1 MSKLNIS
8 IEQLFELGAHFGH
21 RKRFWNPHMED
32 YIFCEKNNIH
42 IIDLYK
48 TQEKIVELYE
58 TFKALSSVGNKV
70 MVVGTKRVASSYV
83 EEFGQKTGMPYISH
97 RWLGGMLTNWK
108 TIKVP
113 INKLLEYEENKSSGQ
128 LESMIKKEAVMLEKE
143 MKKLS
148 LVFDGVKD
156 MKGLPDAIFVIDV
169 ENEKIASIM
178 SRSYQG
184 LKKKDLTDTEF
195 LQFWLFS
202 MLGYRRVENIYLQ
215 YKNGFLTEEAFD
227 RIGMSFYR
235 TPIQLE
241 TVSYT
246 HLTLPTILLV

>member
-1 MSKLNIS
+1 MNNRIVLEGVGIFSVIGSLLFVGVEIRQNTSAVRGATQQDIS
-8 IEQLFELGAHFGH
+8 YQISE
-21 RKRFWNPHMED
+21 M
-32 YIFCEKNNIH
+32 
-42 IIDLYK
+42 YK
-48 TQEKIVELYE
+48 I
-58 TFKALSSVGNKV
+58 G
-70 MVVGTKRVASSYV
+70 
-83 EEFGQKTGMPYISH
+83 
-97 RWLGGMLTNWK
+97 
-108 TIKVP
+108 
-113 INKLLEYEENKSSGQ
+113 
-128 LESMIKKEAVMLEKE
+128 
-143 MKKLS
+143 
-148 LVFDGVKD
+148 
-156 MKGLPDAIFVIDV
+156 V

-241 TVSYT
+241 IWKERREDFDPEFASFFEQ
-246 HLTLPTILLV
+246 LRDGEQ